1 MSTDREAMAEK
12 ARAKHQAKHAPK
24 PEKGV
29 GEQVKEAAGK
39 AVEAVKGAA
48 KKVKEAVVKP
58 KAT

>member
-12 ARAKHQAKHAPK
+12 ARAKHKAKHAPK

-29 GEQVKEAAGK
+29 GQQVKEAAEK
-39 AVEAVKGAA
+39 AVDAVKGAA